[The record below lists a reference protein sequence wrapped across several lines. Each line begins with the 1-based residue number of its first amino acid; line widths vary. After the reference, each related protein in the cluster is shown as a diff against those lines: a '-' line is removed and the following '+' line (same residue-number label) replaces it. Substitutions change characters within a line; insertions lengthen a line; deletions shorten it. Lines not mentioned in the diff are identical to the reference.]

1 MAKVIW
7 TEAALAQFEAILDF
21 IALDKP
27 EAARAIAA
35 RTITAL
41 DHLERFVQLGRPIPE
56 FPHEGYHQVWIKPC
70 WLYCRCSGNVV
81 TVLHV
86 RRAEKPLS
94 LEYLLDEDN

>member
-7 TEAALAQFEAILDF
+7 TEAALAQFDAILDF

-35 RTITAL
+35 RTISAT

-56 FPHEGYHQVWIKPC
+56 FPHEGYRQVWIKPR
-70 WLYCRCSGNVV
+70 WLYYRCSGSAV
-81 TVLHV
+81 TILHV
-86 RRAEKPLS
+86 RRAEKPL
-94 LEYLLDEDN
+94 LLDYLLNEAD